1 MQFSTRT
8 GGLPGGRAQ
17 PPAMQG
23 CQGPDSVPAAHPR
36 PDHHPHLKTLDEVFQ
51 NHTYERASP
60 SLRLTSACISAS
72 YYSYLLIGLPLASYL
87 DKCTTI
93 NIIYWILK
101 L

>member
-1 MQFSTRT
+1 MIKLENGKCAVIIEKLQAKMTF
-8 GGLPGGRAQ
+8 LAHFL
-17 PPAMQG
+17 
-23 CQGPDSVPAAHPR
+23 PAAYPR